1 MKSQLKPDVEAI
13 FEFVGDRKRKVFE
26 GYQPAHLIGENYLTT
41 GMHSYYNLE
50 DGSDKELR
58 GTITF
63 ISPEAYPK
71 SLRVG
76 EKIPMYEGRTR
87 VGYATITNIFN
98 PILSKSI
105 E

>member
-1 MKSQLKPDVEAI
+1 MKSQLKPDVEVI
-13 FEFVGDRKRKVFE
+13 FEFVGDRKRKLFE
-26 GYQPAHLIGENYLTT
+26 GYRPAHLIGENYLTT
-41 GMHSYYNLE
+41 GIHSYYNLE
-50 DGSDKELR
+50 DGYDKEVK

-63 ISPEAYPK
+63 ISPEAYPA

-76 EKIPMYEGRTR
+76 EKIEMYEGRTK

-98 PILSKSI
+98 SILSKNG

>member
-1 MKSQLKPDVEAI
+1 MKSQLKPDVEVI
-13 FEFVGDRKRKVFE
+13 FEFVGDRKRKLFE
-26 GYQPAHLIGENYLTT
+26 GYRPAHLIGENYLTT

-63 ISPEAYPK
+63 ISPEAYPA

-76 EKIPMYEGRTR
+76 EKIEMYEGRTK

-98 PILSKSI
+98 PILTKN
-105 E
+105 EE